1 MSEAFPM
8 QLVGELVAVQPDE
21 APRGTVLKPDWEK
34 NLTGTVIAIGPGKQ
48 LRDGSHAPMS
58 VAVGDKIV
66 FGAAIGMESVFA
78 GKPLRIMRDSEIDV
92 VLG

>member
-21 APRGTVLKPDWEK
+21 AERGRVLKPDWEK
-34 NLTGTVIAIGPGKQ
+34 TLTGTVVAIGPGKT
-48 LRDGSHAPMS
+48 LRDGALAPMS

-66 FGAAIGMESVFA
+66 FGAAIGMESVFN
-78 GKPLRIMRDSEIDV
+78 GKPLRIMRDGEIDV